1 MIPKGHL
8 IRLNSNRHLFTLAQA
23 SAEAGKFCLVPGQ
36 TSLPPQ
42 GPVYPCAGLCRGR
55 GSFAR
60 YKMSR
65 DLSCTRP
72 NFAGGRSR
80 PQTGACLPLR
90 RLQDVKQAPVYP
102 YADCR
107 APNRRLFTLAQIAG
121 RQTGACLPLRRLQD
135 TKQAPV
141 YRCTDCRDP
150 NRRLFTLTQ
159 IAGRQTGAC
168 LPLHKLQGPKQAPV
182 YPYAGLC
189 RGRGSLSWYPPNF
202 AAPAG
207 ALFGFF
213 VHHFSVSLY
222 MASISAA

>member
-1 MIPKGHL
+1 
-8 IRLNSNRHLFTLAQA
+8 
-23 SAEAGKFCLVPGQ
+23 
-36 TSLPPQ
+36 
-42 GPVYPCAGLCRGR
+42 
-55 GSFAR
+55 
-60 YKMSR
+60 MSR

-90 RLQDVKQAPVYP
+90 RLQDAKQAPVYP

-107 APNRRLFTLAQIAG
+107 TPNRRLFTLTQIAG
-121 RQTGACLPLRRLQD
+121 LQTGACLPLRRLQEP
-135 TKQAPV
+135 KQAPV
-141 YRCTDCRDP
+141 YPYTNCRTP
-150 NRRLFTLTQ
+150 NRRLFTLMQ

-168 LPLHKLQGPKQAPV
+168 LPLHKLQNAKQAPV

-207 ALFGFF
+207 ALFGFL
-213 VHHFSVSLY
+213 VRHFSVSLY

>member
-8 IRLNSNRHLFTLAQA
+8 IRLNSNRHLFTLTQA
-23 SAEAGKFCLVPGQ
+23 SAEAEEVDPGTRQ

-42 GPVYPCAGLCRGR
+42 GPCLSLHKLQGL
-55 GSFAR
+55 
-60 YKMSR
+60 
-65 DLSCTRP
+65 
-72 NFAGGRSR
+72 
-80 PQTGACLPLR
+80 
-90 RLQDVKQAPVYP
+90 KQAPVYP

-107 APNRRLFTLAQIAG
+107 APNRRLFTLTQIAG

-141 YRCTDCRDP
+141 YLYADCRTP

-159 IAGRQTGAC
+159 ASAEAGKFFLVPA
-168 LPLHKLQGPKQAPV
+168 KLRCPRRGPV

-189 RGRGSLSWYPPNF
+189 RGRGSRSWYPPNF
-202 AAPAG
+202 AAPAE
-207 ALFGFF
+207 ALFGFL
-213 VHHFSVSLY
+213 VRHFSVSLY